1 MTLRITPYVAKH
13 LNIIQ
18 PLESTD
24 RQQDVIFWQCVDHFF
39 QSIIIFQHVV
49 TIRQPSL
56 VSSLHVV
63 SDRVLPLL
71 PVSVVITDCVPG
83 LLQELVIT

>member
-1 MTLRITPYVAKH
+1 MTLRITPYGAKH
-13 LNIIQ
+13 LNLTQ

-49 TIRQPSL
+49 TLRQPSL
-56 VSSLHVV
+56 VSSLHVI
-63 SDRVLPLL
+63 SDCVLPLL
-71 PVSVVITDCVPG
+71 PVSVVITNCVPG
-83 LLQELVIT
+83 LLKELVIT